1 MKKFSVLI
9 ALVLLAVAGT
19 GYAVTCAY
27 DNVPAATLLV
37 PYWKVS
43 MNQVNPAL
51 PSTPMTDTLVG
62 IVNVSAP
69 GIIAHVTVWNKY
81 SRAVLDF
88 NVPLTGKDVAYF
100 KMSQILNGNLNVNGN
115 EQTIPAISPDP
126 CGIDLS
132 VPATPVYAPSIG
144 WGGGQFIRFSNPEA
158 NQAVNRT
165 GDAWASISQYANPA
179 YPGFQARVWD
189 SLDESGD
196 ITFDN
201 ATTNIIDTDNPAC
214 LKPSTA
220 LGASDG
226 VFSGNFSGYLTI
238 DVVNFCTNFFPSDP
252 QTYTYDAIATAG
264 WGTGSNTDGRLTYT
278 PNVLIGDVF
287 FIDNAAAAGNI
298 SGDQAVP
305 LEFDSRLFSNTGV
318 KTFYGKYVNSVVPA
332 DCNNAQTEKNG
343 VPCAFYDWYAPNFQ
357 FAGDG
362 REPLGDRYGFR
373 YFANPASGLQTWIT
387 VWRSDAYPASAI
399 GTGTPAVAS
408 NDLCSWLN
416 ASAVNK
422 ANTGFNDPAH
432 QLVAAVYDDDERS
445 NQTSG
450 CGGPSG
456 CQPGP
461 ASVPYVYL
469 ETQRIDLSTGA
480 HAFNPAGYV
489 GGWADLQFRG
499 TGTNPASAALLQNQA
514 WVGVEHTSPG
524 AFVSVGYA
532 AANLNNQFNC
542 IPTTVPFA
550 VPGNTP

>member
-43 MNQVNPAL
+43 MNGVNPTL
-51 PSTPMTDTLVG
+51 PSVPMTDTLVG

-69 GIIAHVTVWNKY
+69 GVIAHVTVWNKY

-100 KMSQILNGNLNVNGN
+100 RMSQILNGNLNVNGN

-132 VPATPVYAPSIG
+132 VPATPAYLPNIG
-144 WGGGQFIRFSNPEA
+144 FGKTQFIRFSNPEA
-158 NQAVNRT
+158 NQAINRT

-179 YPGFQARVWD
+179 YPGFSARVWD

-196 ITFDN
+196 VTFDN
-201 ATTNIIDTDNPAC
+201 TTTNIIDTDNPAC
-214 LKPSTA
+214 LKPAT
-220 LGASDG
+220 GASDG

-264 WGTGSNTDGRLTYT
+264 WGPTYT

-287 FIDNAAAAGNI
+287 FIDNAVTAGNI
-298 SGDQAVP
+298 SGDPAIP
-305 LEFDSRLFSNTGV
+305 LEFDSRLISNAGV

-332 DCNNAQTEKNG
+332 DCVDPVTSFAYGQTEKNG
-343 VPCAFYDWYAPNFQ
+343 TPCPAFNNTAFGASFL

-373 YFANPASGLQTWIT
+373 YYANPVSQLQTWIT
-387 VWRSDAYPASAI
+387 VWRSDHYAD
-399 GTGTPAVAS
+399 GT
-408 NDLCSWLN
+408 NDLCGWLN
-416 ASAVNK
+416 ATAANK
-422 ANTGFNDPAH
+422 LNTGFNDLPH
-432 QLVAAVYDDDERS
+432 QLTASVYDDDERS

-461 ASVPYVYL
+461 PSVPYVYL
-469 ETQRIDLSTGA
+469 ETQRINLSAGA
-480 HAFNPAGYV
+480 VSFNPAGYV

-499 TGTNPASAALLQNQA
+499 TGTNPASAPLLQNQA

-524 AFVSVGYA
+524 AFVSVGYS

-542 IPTTVPFA
+542 IPTIVPFTA
-550 VPGNTP
+550 AGNTVTPVGN

>member
-43 MNQVNPAL
+43 MNGVNPTL
-51 PSTPMTDTLVG
+51 PSVPQTDTLVG
-62 IVNVSAP
+62 IVNVSTP
-69 GIIAHVTVWNKY
+69 GVIAHVTVWNKY

-88 NVPLTGKDVAYF
+88 NIPLTGKDVAYF
-100 KMSQILNGNLNVNGN
+100 RMSQILNGNLNVNGSQ
-115 EQTIPAISPDP
+115 QTIPAISPDP

-132 VPATPVYAPSIG
+132 VPASPVYAPSLG
-144 WGGGQFIRFSNPEA
+144 FGSNQFIRFSNPEA
-158 NQAVNRT
+158 NQAASRT

-179 YPGFQARVWD
+179 YPGFSARVWD

-196 ITFDN
+196 ITFSDPK
-201 ATTNIIDTDNPAC
+201 TNVIDSDNPAC
-214 LKPSTA
+214 VEPSSS
-220 LGASDG
+220 SDG

-264 WGTGSNTDGRLTYT
+264 WGPTYT

-298 SGDQAVP
+298 SGDPAVP
-305 LEFDSRLFSNTGV
+305 LEFDSRLISNTGV
-318 KTFYGKYVNSVVPA
+318 KTFYGKYVNAVPVSGA
-332 DCNNAQTEKNG
+332 LSCNGGPSEWNG
-343 VPCAFYDWYAPNFQ
+343 TPCPFYNNTALGAPFL

-373 YFANPASGLQTWIT
+373 YFSNSVSQLQTWIT
-387 VWRSDAYPASAI
+387 VWRSDHYAD
-399 GTGTPAVAS
+399 GT
-408 NDLCSWLN
+408 NDLCGWLN
-416 ASAVNK
+416 ATAANK
-422 ANTGFNDPAH
+422 LLTGFNDPNH
-432 QLVAAVYDDDERS
+432 QLNAFVYDDDEKS
-445 NQTSG
+445 YQSSG

-461 ASVPYVYL
+461 PSVLYAYL
-469 ETQRIDLSTGA
+469 ETQRINLSAGA
-480 HAFNPAGYV
+480 LAFNPAGYV
-489 GGWADLQFRG
+489 GGWADVQFRG
-499 TGTNPASAALLQNQA
+499 PGTNPASAALLQNQA

-524 AFVSVGYA
+524 AFVSVGYS

-542 IPTTVPFA
+542 IPVTTPFA
-550 VPGNTP
+550 EVGNRP

>member
-1 MKKFSVLI
+1 MKKLSVVI

-37 PYWKVS
+37 PYWKVT
-43 MNQVNPAL
+43 MNAVNPAL
-51 PSTPMTDTLVG
+51 PSTPLTDTLVG

-69 GIIAHVTVWNKY
+69 GVIAHVTVWTKY

-100 KMSQILNGNLNVNGN
+100 RMSQILNGNLNVNALT
-115 EQTIPAISPDP
+115 QITPIADP

-132 VPATPVYAPSIG
+132 VNPPTYLPDLGFGASQY
-144 WGGGQFIRFSNPEA
+144 IRFSNPEA
-158 NQAVNRT
+158 NQVSSHT
-165 GDAWASISQYANPA
+165 GDAWGSISQYATPA

-196 ITFDN
+196 ITFAD

-214 LKPSTA
+214 LKPTST
-220 LGASDG
+220 SDG
-226 VFSGNFSGYLTI
+226 VFSGSFSGYLTI

-264 WGTGSNTDGRLTYT
+264 WGPTYT

-287 FIDNAAAAGNI
+287 FIDNAAVAGNI

-305 LEFDSRLFSNTGV
+305 LEFDSRLVSNTGV
-318 KTFYGKYVNSVVPA
+318 KTFYGKYVKSIVAA
-332 DCNNAQTEKNG
+332 DCTVMTENNGT
-343 VPCAFYDWYAPNFQ
+343 PCATFSPAAFQ

-373 YFANPASGLQTWIT
+373 YFANAASNLQTWIT
-387 VWRSDAYPASAI
+387 VWRSDKYATTA
-399 GTGTPAVAS
+399 GTTPS
-408 NDLCSWLN
+408 TNDLCGWLN
-416 ASAVNK
+416 ATAAHK
-422 ANTGFNDPAH
+422 LLTGFNDVAH
-432 QLVAAVYDDDERS
+432 QITAHVYDDDEKS
-445 NQTSG
+445 YQSQG

-461 ASVPYVYL
+461 PSVPYVYL
-469 ETQRIDLSTGA
+469 ETQRINLSAGA
-480 HAFNPAGYV
+480 VAFNPVGYV

-499 TGTNPASAALLQNQA
+499 TSTDAITTTTLLQNQA

-542 IPTTVPFA
+542 IPTTVPFTEA
-550 VPGNTP
+550 GNTVTPVVN

>member
-1 MKKFSVLI
+1 MKKFSVVI

-43 MNQVNPAL
+43 MNAVNSTL
-51 PSTPMTDTLVG
+51 PSTPLTDTLVG

-69 GIIAHVTVWNKY
+69 GVIAHVTVWNKY

-100 KMSQILNGNLNVNGN
+100 RMSQILNGNLNVNGN

-144 WGGGQFIRFSNPEA
+144 WGGNQFIRFSNPEA
-158 NQAVNRT
+158 NQAINRT

-196 ITFDN
+196 VTFDN
-201 ATTNIIDTDNPAC
+201 TTTNIIDTDNPAC
-214 LKPSTA
+214 LKPST
-220 LGASDG
+220 GASDG
-226 VFSGNFSGYLTI
+226 VFAGSFSGYLTI

-252 QTYTYDAIATAG
+252 QTYTYDAIATRG
-264 WGTGSNTDGRLTYT
+264 WGSSNELTYT

-305 LEFDSRLFSNTGV
+305 LEFDSRLVSNTGV
-318 KTFYGKYVNSVVPA
+318 KTFYGKYVNSIVAA
-332 DCNNAQTEKNG
+332 DCGGTLTEKNG
-343 VPCAFYDWYAPNFQ
+343 TPCGLYAPSAFQ
-357 FAGDG
+357 FPGDG

-373 YFANPASGLQTWIT
+373 YFSNSASSLQTWIT
-387 VWRSDAYPASAI
+387 VWRSDAYATAS
-399 GTGTPAVAS
+399 GG
-408 NDLCSWLN
+408 NDLCGWLN
-416 ASAVNK
+416 ATAAVK
-422 ANTGFNDPAH
+422 LTTGFNDPNH
-432 QLVAAVYDDDERS
+432 QLKASVFDDDEKS
-445 NQTSG
+445 YQSSG

-461 ASVPYVYL
+461 AAVLYVYL
-469 ETQRIDLSTGA
+469 ETQRINLAAGA
-480 HAFNPAGYV
+480 LAFNPAGYV

-499 TGTNPASAALLQNQA
+499 ASTDPITTTTLLYNQA

-542 IPTTVPFA
+542 IPVAVPFTEA
-550 VPGNTP
+550 GNLP